1 LGRPADLISNV
12 GGGAKALV
20 YAPAQGLVQGPAE
33 FFEGVGRGAQS
44 FVKGTIHG
52 VFNSVAGVGGAVT
65 DTVSK
70 LTFDD
75 EYQLKRER
83 DKNKALANQ
92 GGVGRGLVHGGK
104 NIAGGFAS
112 GVSGVFTDPVR
123 GAKKGGMGGFFKGVG
138 KGLTGAVVKP
148 VVGVTDSVISVAQGI
163 SNEADNSRR
172 QVHLRPRRALTKD

>member
-1 LGRPADLISNV
+1 
-12 GGGAKALV
+12 
-20 YAPAQGLVQGPAE
+20 
-33 FFEGVGRGAQS
+33 
-44 FVKGTIHG
+44 
-52 VFNSVAGVGGAVT
+52 GAVT

-92 GGVGRGLVHGGK
+92 GGVGQGFVQGGK
-104 NIAGGFAS
+104 NIAGGFTS

-138 KGLTGAVVKP
+138 KGLVGAVVKP
-148 VVGVTDSVISVAQGI
+148 VLGVTDSVISVAQGI
-163 SNEADNSRR
+163 SNEAENSHR